1 MPLLD
6 GEYRTHPRPEYRSH
20 YSGDLG
26 RLLVAYDRVCRFVN
40 VRTTEEALAA
50 RLKDHQSPA
59 DGKQQDEPI
68 LTRLDLSGVAIPG
81 GHVHALVCAIL
92 ARGPELKPPGITA
105 LTTLVLDGCR
115 IGDHGVAEVARLLH
129 PDSGIPLATLHLAQN
144 EIEGPGCLALS
155 EVIASNLTLRALHLD
170 LNDRIESGAWVILC
184 HALAAK
190 HLSAAGLQTLSLVGC
205 GLRSTVCPHLASL
218 LTKRGPGLRHLD
230 LSWNELGPA
239 GVKSISTAL
248 RAGASAGLAGPG
260 ATLCACSTLA
270 SLGFESVGLGFLSRA
285 LELPD
290 ARATHEAVSELCA
303 ALASLPALTSVTIG
317 GNGLSEADAAQ
328 LVGMLEDRSAAQR
341 ADSRIQTLGGL
352 SVDLTLPGE
361 LFAKLC
367 RVPSGSKKGKTKK
380 KGKGKRK

>member
-1 MPLLD
+1 MTAGRSTARTRARSTCTTAAIWAIARRVRPCVPL
-6 GEYRTHPRPEYRSH
+6 
-20 YSGDLG
+20 
-26 RLLVAYDRVCRFVN
+26 VN
-40 VRTTEEALAA
+40 ANHRGAAA

-270 SLGFESVGLGFLSRA
+270 SLGFESVGLDSFRARSSRRTRAPRTRRCASSATRSNRCLSS
-285 LELPD
+285 P
-290 ARATHEAVSELCA
+290 
-303 ALASLPALTSVTIG
+303 PF
-317 GNGLSEADAAQ
+317 Q
-328 LVGMLEDRSAAQR
+328 SAAT
-341 ADSRIQTLGGL
+341 A
-352 SVDLTLPGE
+352 
-361 LFAKLC
+361 
-367 RVPSGSKKGKTKK
+367 
-380 KGKGKRK
+380 

>member
-1 MPLLD
+1 MPSLD
-6 GEYRTHPRPEYRSH
+6 GEYRRHPRPEYRLH
-20 YSGDLG
+20 YSGDVG
-26 RLLVAYDRVCRFVN
+26 RLLVGYDKVCRFVN
-40 VRTTEEALAA
+40 VRTIEEALAA

-59 DGKQQDEPI
+59 DGKQDEPT
-68 LTRLDLSGVAIPG
+68 LSRLDLSGVVVPG
-81 GHVHALVCAIL
+81 SHVHALVCAIL
-92 ARGPELKPPGITA
+92 ARGPELRPPGITA

-115 IGDHGVAEVARLLH
+115 IGDHGVAEIARLLH
-129 PDSGIPLATLHLAQN
+129 PDGGIPLASLHLAQN
-144 EIEGPGCLALS
+144 DIEGPGLLALS
-155 EVIASNLTLRALHLD
+155 EVIPINATLRALRLD
-170 LNDRIESGAWVILC
+170 LNDRIESGGWVILC
-184 HALAAK
+184 HALAVK

-205 GLRSTVCPHLASL
+205 GLRPTVCPHLASL

-230 LSWNELGPA
+230 VSWNELGPA

-248 RAGASAGLAGPG
+248 RAGASA
-260 ATLCACSTLA
+260 TLRACSTLA

-341 ADSRIQTLGGL
+341 ADSRIQPLGGL

-367 RVPSGSKKGKTKK
+367 RVPGAGGAGKKGKTKK